1 MSLFLSLLF
10 AVVYGFVGLVLT
22 VDLLG
27 MVLRC
32 MCVAKHVIGAALSA
46 CAKLQIFFIV
56 TNFLLGFV
64 VCRMVRRVVAD
75 G

>member
-1 MSLFLSLLF
+1 MSLSLSLLF

-46 CAKLQIFFIV
+46 CAKLQKISFIAINLLLCFFI
-56 TNFLLGFV
+56 
-64 VCRMVRRVVAD
+64 C
-75 G
+75 

>member
-1 MSLFLSLLF
+1 LLF

-22 VDLLG
+22 VDFWGWCCGACALLNMLLG
-27 MVLRC
+27 QLC
-32 MCVAKHVIGAALSA
+32 PHVRSYKIS
-46 CAKLQIFFIV
+46 FIV